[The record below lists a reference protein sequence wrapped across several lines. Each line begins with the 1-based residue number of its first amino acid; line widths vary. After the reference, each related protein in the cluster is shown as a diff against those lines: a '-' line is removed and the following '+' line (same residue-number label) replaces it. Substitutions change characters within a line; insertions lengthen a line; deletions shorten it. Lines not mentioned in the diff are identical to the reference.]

1 MATSATTVGT
11 IFPAIRFDDARTMIQ
26 WLGEAFGF
34 EPMAVYD
41 APDGSVAHAE
51 LRLERGAIMI
61 GQSRADDFG
70 TLSPRTAGGVTQM
83 IYAWVADVDAHHRRA
98 VDAGAEI
105 VRPLADTPYG
115 SREYS
120 ARDPEGHVWS
130 FGSYLPGA

>member
-1 MATSATTVGT
+1 MPTSATTVGS
-11 IFPAIRFDDARTMIQ
+11 IFPAIRFEDARTMIQ

-51 LRLERGAIMI
+51 LRLERGAIML
-61 GQSRADDFG
+61 GQSREDDLG
-70 TLSPRTAGGVTQM
+70 TRSPRAVGGVTQT
-83 IYAWVADVDAHHRRA
+83 IYACVQDVDAHYRRA
-98 VDAGAEI
+98 VGAGAEI

-130 FGSYLPGA
+130 FGSYMPGA